1 MATHLGDLHRITVE
15 PEARGLRLDVY
26 LAHRLSLS
34 RSRIQ
39 QLIEA
44 GEIRV
49 HGRVVRPSYRIR
61 TGDEVQV
68 RIPPPEPVMLVP
80 EPLPVRIRY
89 EDADLAVVDKPAGI
103 AVHPGAGRT
112 RGTLVNALLAR
123 LDRLSGIG
131 GELRP
136 GIVHRLDKDTSGLL
150 VVAKHDAAH
159 AALASQFARR
169 MARRTYLAL
178 LRGEVPWE
186 EKTVSAPIGR
196 HPVRRKEMAVIPT
209 GRPATTHFRVVER
222 FPGYTLVACQLK
234 TGRTHQVRVHAR
246 YMGYPVAGD
255 PVYGARGE
263 LGLGRQF
270 LHASELVLVHPRTG
284 ERLVFTSEL
293 PEELQQV
300 LRALREGRS
309 ERCGCG
315 RRPE

>member
-1 MATHLGDLHRITVE
+1 MAAHLGNLHRITVE
-15 PEARGLRLDVY
+15 SEAMGVRLDVY
-26 LAHRLSLS
+26 LARRLLLS

-44 GEIRV
+44 GEVRV
-49 HGRVVRPSYRIR
+49 HGRIVRPSYRVR
-61 TGDEVQV
+61 TGDEVEV
-68 RIPPPEPVMLVP
+68 RLPPPEPVALVP
-80 EPLPVRIRY
+80 EPLPVRILY
-89 EDADLAVVDKPAGI
+89 EDGDLAVVDKPAGM

-112 RGTLVNALLAR
+112 RGTLVNALLAW

-159 AALASQFARR
+159 TALASQFARR
-169 MARRTYLAL
+169 TARRTYLAL
-178 LRGEVPWE
+178 LRGEVPWD

-222 FPGYTLVACQLK
+222 FPGYTLVACQLE

-246 YMGYPVAGD
+246 HMGYPVAGD
-255 PVYGARGE
+255 PVYGMRGE

-270 LHASELVLVHPRTG
+270 LHASELVFLHPRTG
-284 ERLVFTSEL
+284 QRLVFTSEL
-293 PEELQQV
+293 PEDLQQV
-300 LRALREGRS
+300 LQTLREK
-309 ERCGCG
+309 EK
-315 RRPE
+315 

>member
-1 MATHLGDLHRITVE
+1 MGV
-15 PEARGLRLDVY
+15 RLDVY
-26 LAHRLSLS
+26 LARRLLLS

-44 GEIRV
+44 GEVRV
-49 HGRVVRPSYRIR
+49 HGRIVRPSYRVR
-61 TGDEVQV
+61 TGDEVEV
-68 RIPPPEPVMLVP
+68 RLPPPEPVALVP
-80 EPLPVRIRY
+80 EPLPVRILY
-89 EDADLAVVDKPAGI
+89 EDGDLAVVDKPAGM

-112 RGTLVNALLAR
+112 RGTLVNALLAW

-159 AALASQFARR
+159 TALASQFARR
-169 MARRTYLAL
+169 TARRTYLAL
-178 LRGEVPWE
+178 LRGEVPWD

-222 FPGYTLVACQLK
+222 FPGYTLVACQLE

-246 YMGYPVAGD
+246 HMGYPVAGD
-255 PVYGARGE
+255 PVYGMRGE

-270 LHASELVLVHPRTG
+270 LHASELVFLHPRTG
-284 ERLVFTSEL
+284 QRLVFTSEL
-293 PEELQQV
+293 PEDLQQV
-300 LRALREGRS
+300 LQTLREK
-309 ERCGCG
+309 EK
-315 RRPE
+315 